1 MMPTLP
7 ATMIPVLIAFA
18 PLFSPRVWSHAQVL
32 LVGAILAPAQRTVAA
47 ALRVTGLAQVR
58 QFHRYH
64 RVLSRA
70 TWSELAVGRV
80 LLGLLVAAFAPTGP
94 LLFGI
99 DETLE
104 RRGGKRIAAKGI
116 YRDPVRSS
124 HSHFVKASGL
134 RWVCLMLLVPI
145 PWAARTWAL
154 PVLTAL
160 APSERHA
167 AERGRRHKT
176 LTDWARQ
183 LLLVVRRWWPERA
196 IIAVADSSY
205 AALEFLAACR
215 SWRAPVTVVTR
226 LRLDAALSDPAPPRR
241 PRQTGR
247 PRLKGQR
254 RPTLVALAADPSTVW
269 TAVMI
274 AHWYGAGERTVEVVS
289 ATAVWYHGGL
299 PPVPVRWVLIRD
311 PQGKFATQALLCTD
325 LTSTPAQILAWF
337 VQRWQ
342 LEVTF
347 EEARRHLGLETQRQW
362 SAAAIRRTTPVLLG
376 LFSLVTLLAHRRMQ
390 APGRLLRQAAWY
402 RKRHPTFADAL
413 ALVRRELWQH
423 QAFSM
428 SPDDGEMGIVPRAIV
443 ERWTDA
449 LCYVA

>member
-1 MMPTLP
+1 MPTLP
-7 ATMIPVLIAFA
+7 APMIAVLRAFA

-70 TWSELAVGRV
+70 EWSGLAVGRV
-80 LLGLLVAAFAPTGP
+80 LLTLLVAAFVPTGP
-94 LLFGI
+94 LLVGI

-104 RRGGKRIAAKGI
+104 RRRGKRIAAKGI

-145 PWAARTWAL
+145 PWADRTWAL

-160 APSERHA
+160 APSERHDA
-167 AERGRRHKT
+167 ARGRRHKT

-196 IIAVADSSY
+196 IVAVADSTY
-205 AALEFLAACR
+205 AALELLAACR

-226 LRLDAALSDPAPPRR
+226 LRLDAALYDPAPPRR
-241 PRQTGR
+241 PGQIGR
-247 PRLKGQR
+247 PRLKGPR
-254 RPTLVALAADPSTVW
+254 RPTLAAVAANPSTVW
-269 TAVMI
+269 TELTVAQ
-274 AHWYGAGERTVEVVS
+274 WYGAGPRTVEIAS
-289 ATAVWYHGGL
+289 ATAVWYHSGL
-299 PPVPVRWVLIRD
+299 PPVPLRWVLIRD
-311 PQGKFATQALLCTD
+311 PRRTFSTQALLCTN
-325 LTSTPAQILAWF
+325 LAVAPAQILAWF

-362 SAAAIRRTTPVLLG
+362 SEAAIRRTTPVLLG
-376 LFSLVTLLAHRRMQ
+376 LFSLITLLAHRQMRGSMGV
-390 APGRLLRQAAWY
+390 ARQASWY
-402 RKRHPTFADAL
+402 RKRQPTFADAL
-413 ALVRRELWQH
+413 ALVRRDIWQH
-423 QAFSM
+423 QAFST
-428 SPDDGEMGIVPRAIV
+428 SPCAEEMVKVPRTLVATLT
-443 ERWTDA
+443 ET
-449 LCYVA
+449 LCSVA

>member
-7 ATMIPVLIAFA
+7 APMIAVLRGFA
-18 PLFSPRVWSHAQVL
+18 PLFSPRVWRHAQVL

-47 ALRVTGLAQVR
+47 ALRVTGRAQGR

-70 TWSELAVGRV
+70 EWSGLAVGRV
-80 LLGLLVAAFAPTGP
+80 LLGLLVAAFVPTGP

-104 RRGGKRIAAKGI
+104 RRRGKRIAAKGI

-124 HSHFVKASGL
+124 RSHFVKASGL
-134 RWVCLMLLVPI
+134 RWVCLMLLVPV

-160 APSERHA
+160 APSERYNR
-167 AERGRRHKT
+167 ERGRRHKT

-183 LLLVVRRWWPERA
+183 LLLVARRWWPERA
-196 IIAVADSSY
+196 IVAVADSTY
-205 AALEFLAACR
+205 AALELLAACR
-215 SWRAPVTVVTR
+215 AWRAPVTVVTR
-226 LRLDAALSDPAPPRR
+226 LRLDAALYDPAPPRR

-247 PRLKGQR
+247 PRLKGARQ
-254 RPTLVALAADPSTVW
+254 PTLAAVAADPGAAW
-269 TAVMI
+269 TALIV
-274 AHWYGAGERTVEVVS
+274 AHWYGGGPRIVEVAS
-289 ATAVWYHGGL
+289 ATAVWYHCGL
-299 PPVPVRWVLIRD
+299 PPVPLRWLLIRD
-311 PQGKFATQALLCTD
+311 PHGHFATQALLCTD
-325 LTSTPAQILAWF
+325 PAADPAQILAWF

-362 SAAAIRRTTPVLLG
+362 SEAAIRRTTPVLLG
-376 LFSLVTLLAHRRMQ
+376 LFSLVTLLAHQRMQ
-390 APGRLLRQAAWY
+390 GSDDLVRQAAWY
-402 RKRHPTFADAL
+402 RKRQPTFADAL

-428 SPDDGEMGIVPRAIV
+428 SPGDREMVQVPRAIV
-443 ERWTDA
+443 QCWTET

>member
-1 MMPTLP
+1 MPILP
-7 ATMIPVLIAFA
+7 ASMIAVLRAFT
-18 PLFSPRVWSHAQVL
+18 PLFSARVWDHAQVL

-47 ALRVTGLAQVR
+47 ALRVTGHAHVC

-70 TWSELAVGRV
+70 VWSELAVGRV
-80 LLGLLVAAFAPTGP
+80 LLQLLIAAFAPTGP

-104 RRGGKRIAAKGI
+104 RRRGKRIAAKGI

-160 APSERHA
+160 APSERHDV
-167 AERGRRHKT
+167 ERGRRHKT

-183 LLLVVRRWWPERA
+183 LLLVARRWWPERA
-196 IIAVADSSY
+196 IVAVADSTY

-215 SWRAPVTVVTR
+215 AWCTPVTIVTR
-226 LRLDAALSDPAPPRR
+226 LRLDAALYAPAPPRR
-241 PRQTGR
+241 AGQIGR
-247 PRLKGQR
+247 PRLKGPRQ
-254 RPTLVALAADPSTVW
+254 PTLAAVAADPHTRW
-269 TAVMI
+269 TALTV
-274 AHWYGAGERTVEVVS
+274 AQWYGRGPRTVAISS
-289 ATAVWYHGGL
+289 ATAVWYHSGL
-299 PPVPVRWVLIRD
+299 PPVPLRWVLIRD
-311 PQGKFATQALLCTD
+311 PQGHFATQALLCTD
-325 LTSTPAQILAWF
+325 PTVLPAQILAWF
-337 VQRWQ
+337 VHRWQ

-376 LFSLVTLLAHRRMQ
+376 LFSLVTLLAHWQMPR
-390 APGRLLRQAAWY
+390 PVSVVRQATWY
-402 RKRHPTFADAL
+402 HKRDPTFADAL
-413 ALVRRELWQH
+413 ASVRRDIWQH
-423 QAFSM
+423 QAFST
-428 SPDDGEMGIVPRAIV
+428 SPCTGEIVELPRAVV
-443 ERWTDA
+443 ERLTET

>member
-1 MMPTLP
+1 MPTLP
-7 ATMIPVLIAFA
+7 APMIAILRAFA
-18 PLFSPRVWSHAQVL
+18 PLFSARVWDHAQVL

-47 ALRVTGLAQVR
+47 ALRVTGHAQVR

-70 TWSELAVGRV
+70 VWSELAVGRV
-80 LLGLLVAAFAPTGP
+80 LLQLLIAAFAPTGP

-104 RRGGKRIAAKGI
+104 RRRGKRIAAKGI

-160 APSERHA
+160 APSERHDG
-167 AERGRRHKT
+167 ERGRRHKT

-183 LLLVVRRWWPERA
+183 LLLVVRRWWPERT
-196 IIAVADSSY
+196 IVAVADSTY

-215 SWRAPVTVVTR
+215 AWCTPVTIVTR
-226 LRLDAALSDPAPPRR
+226 LRLDAALYAPAPPRR
-241 PRQTGR
+241 AGQIGR
-247 PRLKGQR
+247 PRLKGPRQ
-254 RPTLVALAADPSTVW
+254 PTLAAVAADRHTRWTEQTV
-269 TAVMI
+269 AQ
-274 AHWYGAGERTVEVVS
+274 WYGSGPRTVEITS
-289 ATAVWYHGGL
+289 AMAVWYHSGL
-299 PPVPVRWVLIRD
+299 PPVPLRWVLIRD
-311 PQGKFATQALLCTD
+311 PQGHFATQALLCTD
-325 LTSTPAQILAWF
+325 PTVLPAQILAWF
-337 VQRWQ
+337 VHRWQ

-347 EEARRHLGLETQRQW
+347 AEARRHLGLETQRQW

-376 LFSLVTLLAHRRMQ
+376 LFSLVTLLAHGQMPRPVRVV
-390 APGRLLRQAAWY
+390 RQATWY
-402 RKRHPTFADAL
+402 HKRDPTFAAAL
-413 ALVRRELWQH
+413 ASVRREIWQH
-423 QAFSM
+423 QAFST
-428 SPDDGEMGIVPRAIV
+428 SPCTGEIVELPRAVV
-443 ERWTDA
+443 ERLTET

>member
-1 MMPTLP
+1 
-7 ATMIPVLIAFA
+7 MIAVLRAFA
-18 PLFSPRVWSHAQVL
+18 PLFSARVWDHAQVL

-47 ALRVTGLAQVR
+47 TLRVTGLTQVR

-70 TWSELAVGRV
+70 VWSELAVGRV
-80 LLGLLVAAFAPTGP
+80 LLALLVATFAPTGP

-104 RRGGKRIAAKGI
+104 RRRGKRIAAKGI
-116 YRDPVRSS
+116 YRDPVHSS

-145 PWAARTWAL
+145 PWATRTWAL

-160 APSERHA
+160 APSERYDR
-167 AERGRRHKT
+167 EQGQRHKT

-196 IIAVADSSY
+196 IVAVADSTY

-215 SWRAPVTVVTR
+215 SWRAPITVVTR
-226 LRLDAALSDPAPPRR
+226 LRLDAALYDPAPPRR
-241 PRQTGR
+241 PGQIGR
-247 PRLKGQR
+247 PRLKGPRQ
-254 RPTLVALAADPSTVW
+254 PTLAAVAADPQTRWTELTV
-269 TAVMI
+269 
-274 AHWYGAGERTVEVVS
+274 AHWYGTSARTVEIVS
-289 ATAVWYHGGL
+289 ATAVWYHSGL
-299 PPVPVRWVLIRD
+299 PPVPLRWVLIRN
-311 PQGKFATQALLCTD
+311 PQRHFATQALLCTD
-325 LTSTPAQILAWF
+325 LAIAPTQILAWF

-362 SAAAIRRTTPVLLG
+362 SEAAIRRTTPVLLG
-376 LFSLVTLLAHRRMQ
+376 LFSLVTLLAHRQMRGPV
-390 APGRLLRQAAWY
+390 AVVRQATWY
-402 RKRHPTFADAL
+402 PKRDPTFADAL
-413 ALVRRELWQH
+413 ALVRREIWQH
-423 QAFSM
+423 QAFSTF
-428 SPDDGEMGIVPRAIV
+428 PCAEEMVKVPRSLV
-443 ERWTDA
+443 TTLTET

>member
-1 MMPTLP
+1 
-7 ATMIPVLIAFA
+7 MIAMLRAFA
-18 PLFSPRVWSHAQVL
+18 PLFSARVWDHAQVL

-47 ALRVTGLAQVR
+47 ALRVTGHAQVR

-70 TWSELAVGRV
+70 VWSELAVGRV
-80 LLGLLVAAFAPTGP
+80 LLQLLIAAFAPTGP

-104 RRGGKRIAAKGI
+104 RRCGKRIVAKGI

-124 HSHFVKASGL
+124 RSHFVKASGL

-160 APSERHA
+160 APSERYHR
-167 AERGRRHKT
+167 ERGQRHKT

-183 LLLVVRRWWPERA
+183 LLLVVRRWWPERV
-196 IIAVADSSY
+196 IVAVADSTY

-215 SWRAPVTVVTR
+215 AWRDPVTVVTR
-226 LRLDAALSDPAPPRR
+226 LRLDAALYDPAPPRR

-247 PRLKGQR
+247 PRLKGSRQ
-254 RPTLVALAADPSTVW
+254 PTLATVAAAPETVW
-269 TAVMI
+269 TALSV
-274 AHWYGAGERTVEVVS
+274 AHWYGAGERTVEVAS
-289 ATAVWYHGGL
+289 ATAVWYHSGL
-299 PPVPVRWVLIRD
+299 PPVPLRWVLIRD

-325 LTSTPAQILAWF
+325 PAVAPAQILAWF
-337 VQRWQ
+337 IQRWQ

-347 EEARRHLGLETQRQW
+347 EEVRRHLGLETQRQW
-362 SAAAIRRTTPVLLG
+362 SEAAIHRTTPVLLG
-376 LFSLVTLLAHRRMQ
+376 VFSLVTLVAHRQM
-390 APGRLLRQAAWY
+390 PGSGAVIRQATWY
-402 RKRHPTFADAL
+402 HKRDPTFADAL
-413 ALVRRELWQH
+413 ALVRRDIWQH
-423 QAFSM
+423 QAFST
-428 SPDDGEMGIVPRAIV
+428 SPCAAEMVKVPRTLIATLT
-443 ERWTDA
+443 ET

>member
-1 MMPTLP
+1 MPTLP
-7 ATMIPVLIAFA
+7 APMIAVLRAFA
-18 PLFSPRVWSHAQVL
+18 PLFSARVWGHAQVL
-32 LVGAILAPAQRTVAA
+32 LVGTILAPAQRTVAA
-47 ALRVTGLAQVR
+47 ALRVTGHAQVR

-70 TWSELAVGRV
+70 VWSELTVGRV
-80 LLGLLVAAFAPTGP
+80 LLQLLIAAFAPTGP

-104 RRGGKRIAAKGI
+104 RRRGKRIAAKGI

-124 HSHFVKASGL
+124 HKHFVKASGL

-160 APSERHA
+160 APSERHDV
-167 AERGRRHKT
+167 ERGRRHKT

-196 IIAVADSSY
+196 IVAVADSTY

-215 SWRAPVTVVTR
+215 AWCTPVTIVTR
-226 LRLDAALSDPAPPRR
+226 LRLDAALYAPAPPRR
-241 PRQTGR
+241 AGQIGR
-247 PRLKGQR
+247 PRLKGPRQ
-254 RPTLVALAADPSTVW
+254 PTRAAVAADPHTRWTEQTV
-269 TAVMI
+269 AQ
-274 AHWYGAGERTVEVVS
+274 WYGSGPRTVAITS
-289 ATAVWYHGGL
+289 ATAVWYHSGL
-299 PPVPVRWVLIRD
+299 PPVPLRWVLIRD
-311 PQGKFATQALLCTD
+311 PQGHFATQALLCTD
-325 LTSTPAQILAWF
+325 PTVLPAQILAWF
-337 VQRWQ
+337 VHRWQ

-376 LFSLVTLLAHRRMQ
+376 LFSLVTLLAHWQMPR
-390 APGRLLRQAAWY
+390 PVSVVRQTTWY
-402 RKRHPTFADAL
+402 HKRDPTFADAL
-413 ALVRRELWQH
+413 ASVRREIWQH
-423 QAFSM
+423 QAFST
-428 SPDDGEMGIVPRAIV
+428 SPCTGEIVELPRAIV
-443 ERWTDA
+443 ERLTET

>member
-1 MMPTLP
+1 MPTLP
-7 ATMIPVLIAFA
+7 TPMIAVLRCFA
-18 PLFSPRVWSHAQVL
+18 PLFSPRVWEHAQVL
-32 LVGAILAPAQRTVAA
+32 LIGAILAPAQRTVAA
-47 ALRVTGLAQVR
+47 ALRVTGRAQGR

-70 TWSELAVGRV
+70 KWSELAVGRV

-104 RRGGKRIAAKGI
+104 RRRGQRIAAKGI
-116 YRDPVRSS
+116 HRDPVRSS
-124 HSHFVKASGL
+124 RSHFVKASGL

-154 PVLTAL
+154 PILTAL
-160 APSERHA
+160 APSERYNR
-167 AERGRRHKT
+167 ERGQRHKT

-196 IIAVADSSY
+196 IIAVADSTY

-215 SWRAPVTVVTR
+215 TWRDPVTVVTR
-226 LRLDAALSDPAPPRR
+226 LRLDAALYDPAPPRR
-241 PRQTGR
+241 PGQMGR
-247 PRLKGQR
+247 PRRKGARQ
-254 RPTLVALAADPSTVW
+254 PTLAAVAADPGTVW
-269 TAVMI
+269 TALTV
-274 AHWYGAGERTVEVVS
+274 AQWYGAGARTVEVAS
-289 ATAVWYHGGL
+289 ATAVWYHSGL
-299 PPVPVRWVLIRD
+299 PPVPLRWVLIRD
-311 PQGKFATQALLCTD
+311 PHGRFATQALLCTD
-325 LTSTPAQILAWF
+325 PAVAPAQILAWF
-337 VQRWQ
+337 IQRWQ

-376 LFSLVTLLAHRRMQ
+376 LFSLVTLLAHQQR
-390 APGRLLRQAAWY
+390 PGLGIVVRQATWY
-402 RKRHPTFADAL
+402 RKRDPTFADAL
-413 ALVRRELWQH
+413 ALVRRDLWQH
-423 QAFSM
+423 QAFCTSL
-428 SPDDGEMGIVPRAIV
+428 PDGEIV
-443 ERWTDA
+443 EIPRIVLDHWTET

>member
-1 MMPTLP
+1 MPTLP
-7 ATMIPVLIAFA
+7 APMITVLSAFA
-18 PLFSPRVWSHAQVL
+18 PLFSSRVWRHAQVL

-47 ALRVTGLAQVR
+47 ALRVTGHAQVR

-70 TWSELAVGRV
+70 EWSGLAIGRV
-80 LLGLLVAAFAPTGP
+80 LLALLVTAFVPTGP

-99 DETLE
+99 DDTLE
-104 RRGGKRIAAKGI
+104 RRRGKRIAAKGI

-160 APSERHA
+160 APSERYDT
-167 AERGRRHKT
+167 ERRRHHKT

-183 LLLVVRRWWPERA
+183 LLLVGRRWWPERA
-196 IIAVADSSY
+196 IVAVADSTY

-226 LRLDAALSDPAPPRR
+226 LRLDAALYDPAPPRR
-241 PRQTGR
+241 PRQMGR

-254 RPTLVALAADPSTVW
+254 QPTLATVAADPCTRWTELTV
-269 TAVMI
+269 AQ
-274 AHWYGAGERTVEVVS
+274 WYGTGGYTLEIAS
-289 ATAVWYHGGL
+289 ATAVWYHSGL
-299 PPVPVRWVLIRD
+299 PPVPLRWVLVRD
-311 PQGKFATQALLCTD
+311 PQGHFATQALLCTD
-325 LTSTPAQILAWF
+325 LAVAPAQILAWF

-347 EEARRHLGLETQRQW
+347 EEARRHLGLESQRQW
-362 SAAAIRRTTPVLLG
+362 SEAAIRRTTPVLLG
-376 LFSLVTLLAHRRMQ
+376 LFSLITLLAHRQM
-390 APGRLLRQAAWY
+390 PGPLGAVRQAAWY
-402 RKRHPTFADAL
+402 RKRQPTFADAL
-413 ALVRRELWQH
+413 ALVRREVWQY
-423 QAFSM
+423 QAFPT
-428 SPDDGEMGIVPRAIV
+428 SPCAGEVVKVPYSIL
-443 ERWTDA
+443 ERLTET